1 MGDLF
6 LLSGR
11 NPAQTSPSLSLSTAQ
26 LRSMIS
32 GEMHSD
38 SVPHTYSEA
47 PLSGCPPSR
56 ALGLMQREP
65 PMRLIN
71 DTGGQLSLRRAVDHL
86 TVF

>member
-11 NPAQTSPSLSLSTAQ
+11 NPAQTPPSLSLSTAQ

-47 PLSGCPPSR
+47 PPLSGCPLEGIRSY
-56 ALGLMQREP
+56 A
-65 PMRLIN
+65 
-71 DTGGQLSLRRAVDHL
+71 TGTADAPY
-86 TVF
+86 